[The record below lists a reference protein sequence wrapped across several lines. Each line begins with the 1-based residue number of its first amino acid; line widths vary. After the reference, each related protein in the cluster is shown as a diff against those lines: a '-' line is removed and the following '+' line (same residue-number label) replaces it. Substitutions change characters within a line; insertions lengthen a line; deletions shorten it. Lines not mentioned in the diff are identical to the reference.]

1 MAQSTGIP
9 LAKTTRLEEVIKENN
24 ISENLY
30 QSKKANE
37 DGAET
42 ESKNIPSQED
52 PNWSYTGS
60 VWPMPRQQVFKE
72 LANQICTK
80 SDVGDVTCH
89 EHI

>member
-9 LAKTTRLEEVIKENN
+9 LVKTTRLEEVIKENFT
-24 ISENLY
+24 SENVY
-30 QSKKANE
+30 QYTKTNV
-37 DGAET
+37 DHAET

>member
-37 DGAET
+37 DRAET
-42 ESKNIPSQED
+42 ESKNIQSQED
-52 PNWSYTGS
+52 PNWSYMGS

>member
-1 MAQSTGIP
+1 M
-9 LAKTTRLEEVIKENN
+9 IKENYTT
-24 ISENLY
+24 ENVY
-30 QSKKANE
+30 RYTKTNV
-37 DGAET
+37 DHAEIKN
-42 ESKNIPSQED
+42 KNIPSQED